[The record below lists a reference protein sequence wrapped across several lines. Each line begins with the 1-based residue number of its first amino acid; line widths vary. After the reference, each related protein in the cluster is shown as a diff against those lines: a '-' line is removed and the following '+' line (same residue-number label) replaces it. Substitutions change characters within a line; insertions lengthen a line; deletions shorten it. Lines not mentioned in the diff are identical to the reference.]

1 VIADQGADE
10 KTRKLTAHDLLEAR
24 ERGRT
29 GLVTLV
35 ERGAVLEE
43 EHRSAPARNAV
54 GCGCG
59 HAFFLST
66 ERAAPLHP

>member
-1 VIADQGADE
+1 VIADQGADQ
-10 KTRKLTAHDLLEAR
+10 KTRERAADDLLEAR
-24 ERGRT
+24 VRART
-29 GLVTLV
+29 GLVAVV

-43 EHRSAPARNAV
+43 EHRPAPAPKAV

-59 HAFFLST
+59 HALFLST